1 MRTTRRDGTITFR
14 SRRTDSEAAFQARY
28 RPVGEP
34 YRAEPGSLESF
45 CIEEFHHLS
54 PGTENRRSRA
64 SGDRDRLRVG
74 TIEREPWTPR
84 PVEATIRRNTLF
96 EAAGLPTPPTDL
108 VTQHAR
114 TFEMRVEPVESV
126 SVFSEA
132 CTDRKLFDRWPGV
145 MGMETVVNA
154 ATSVD
159 GKLSTRQRR
168 QVRISGD
175 ADFDRV
181 DRLRA
186 AADAVLVGVGTVL
199 ADDPHLGVKSED
211 RRAERLRN
219 GRAANPARVVADSR
233 ARTPPDA
240 TVLDD
245 DADTYL
251 LVSAA
256 APADRLDRL
265 RSAGATVIEAGTE
278 RVDLQT
284 AFETLD
290 AEGPDRLL
298 AEGGGEL
305 IFSLF
310 EAGLVDELSAFVGS
324 ILVGGRDAP
333 TLADGEGFVD
343 DFPALDLVSVD
354 RLDDGVVLRYQVVSD

>member
-1 MRTTRRDGTITFR
+1 
-14 SRRTDSEAAFQARY
+14 
-28 RPVGEP
+28 
-34 YRAEPGSLESF
+34 
-45 CIEEFHHLS
+45 
-54 PGTENRRSRA
+54 
-64 SGDRDRLRVG
+64 
-74 TIEREPWTPR
+74 
-84 PVEATIRRNTLF
+84 
-96 EAAGLPTPPTDL
+96 
-108 VTQHAR
+108 
-114 TFEMRVEPVESV
+114 
-126 SVFSEA
+126 
-132 CTDRKLFDRWPGV
+132 
-145 MGMETVVNA
+145 MEVVVNA

-159 GKLSTRQRR
+159 GKLSTRERR

-211 RRAERLRN
+211 RRVERLRS
-219 GRAANPARVVADSR
+219 GRSANPARVVADSR

-256 APADRLDRL
+256 APADRLARL
-265 RSAGATVIEAGTE
+265 REAGATVIETDGE
-278 RVDLQT
+278 RVDLPV
-284 AFETLD
+284 AFDALD
-290 AEGPDRLL
+290 DAGIDRLL

-310 EAGLVDELSAFVGS
+310 EAGLVDELSVFVGS
-324 ILVGGRDAP
+324 LVVGGRDAP
-333 TLADGEGFVD
+333 TLADGEGFVE
-343 DFPALDLVSVD
+343 DFPALDLVGVD
-354 RLDDGVVLRYQVVSD
+354 RLDDGVVLRYRVPSD